1 MKLRDPGGAEAG
13 PWPHE
18 AKGMEATTTSPARRQ
33 DETVNAKEPRLR
45 MGKSSRVALTI
56 HRWPEE
62 QMMTRMRQ
70 IVAALLY
77 SVNKADVKVVS

>member
-1 MKLRDPGGAEAG
+1 
-13 PWPHE
+13 
-18 AKGMEATTTSPARRQ
+18 
-33 DETVNAKEPRLR
+33 LR